1 MSSRENLAVEK
12 LLLKLRHHLWRVS
25 KSKSGNV
32 TRNLTIDGRVYKI
45 KVTGAGSVNVEIT
58 LGSTVIYGVWNGR
71 DSLVYGGSER
81 IRDLRGERSAVSKR
95 IDDTVVLLLLRTN
108 IKRAFPDY
116 NKASVAYVKPNTK
129 KGRHRMLFGEVVS
142 Y

>member
-12 LLLKLRHHLWRVS
+12 LLLKLRHHLWRVT
-25 KSKSGNV
+25 KGKSGNV

-45 KVTGAGSVNVEIT
+45 KVSGAGAISVEIT
-58 LGSTVIYGVWNGR
+58 LGTTVIHAMWNGR

-81 IRDLRGERSAVSKR
+81 LRDLRGERSVVSKR

-116 NKASVAYVKPNTK
+116 NQASIAYVKPNTK
-129 KGRHRMLFGEVVS
+129 KGRHRMLFGDVVP

>member
-12 LLLKLRHHLWRVS
+12 LLLKLRQHLWWVT
-25 KSKSGNV
+25 KGTSGNV
-32 TRNLTIDGRVYKI
+32 TRNLTLDGRVYKI
-45 KVTGAGSVNVEIT
+45 KVTGAGAIRVDIT
-58 LGSTVIYGVWNGR
+58 LGTTVIYGSWNGR

-81 IRDLRGERSAVSKR
+81 LIDVRGERSAVTKR

-116 NKASVAYVKPNTK
+116 NKSSIAYVKPNTK
-129 KGRHRMLFGEVVS
+129 KGRHRMLFGEIVS